1 MSDSEHTTTC
11 TDFTLRGGLIAFR
24 RSLALSGLA
33 HLASLRSLAVTA
45 AVWLAGPGLGLVP
58 AAMAGV
64 RKQADRQRQV
74 TAAWSGVEIPAP
86 PGPLPPVPPGTHGL
100 AARYAWLAS
109 DPQTRRERLW
119 ARLEPLV
126 GGPLAFVPA
135 ALVLSG
141 LWGLFLAAYGA
152 QLSQGS
158 WNNAWYLFFPVMG
171 WKTAALAG
179 LVGVVQFP
187 LALWAAPKVV
197 RQHARWT
204 RKILT
209 PSEKELLNARVR
221 HLAET
226 RSDAVGNQ
234 MSEIRR
240 IERDLHD
247 GAQAR
252 LVAMGMTLN
261 AAEHRLSTDPESV
274 RELLVEARESST
286 KALQELRDL
295 VRGIHPPVLADRGLA
310 DAVRALALGS
320 PLATEVVADL
330 PGRPDLPVESAAYFA
345 VSEVLTNATKHANA
359 DRAWI
364 EVGYDSDRRALRIT
378 VTDDGHGGADVTRGT
393 GLRGIERRLATF
405 DGVLAVSSP
414 PGGPTLVTMELPC
427 ELSSPKTTS
436 F

>member
-1 MSDSEHTTTC
+1 MAENEQAADSGK
-11 TDFTLRGGLIAFR
+11 FTFRGGLVALR
-24 RSLALSGLA
+24 RSLTLCGLA
-33 HLASLRSLAVTA
+33 TVVSLRSLAVSS
-45 AVWLAGPGLGLVP
+45 AVWLIGPGLGLVP

-64 RKQADRQRQV
+64 RQQADRQRELA
-74 TAAWSGVEIPAP
+74 AAWSGVEIPGP
-86 PGPLPPVPPGTHGL
+86 YGPLPPAPPGARGL
-100 AARYAWLAS
+100 VARYRWLFS

-119 ARLEPLV
+119 ALHEPLV

-135 ALVLSG
+135 ALLLSG
-141 LWGLFLAAYGA
+141 AWGIFLAAYGT
-152 QLSQGS
+152 QLTQGS

-179 LVGVVQFP
+179 FLGLVQFP
-187 LALWAAPKVV
+187 LALWSAPKVV

-204 RKILT
+204 RRVLT
-209 PSEKELLNARVR
+209 PSAKELLNARVK

-234 MSEIRR
+234 MAEIRR

-261 AAEHRLSTDPESV
+261 AAEHRLATDPEAV
-274 RELLVEARESST
+274 RELLVEARESSV

-295 VRGIHPPVLADRGLA
+295 VRGIHPPVLADRGLV

-320 PLATEVVADL
+320 PLTTEVVAGL

-345 VSEVLTNATKHANA
+345 VSEVLTNATKHARA

-364 EVGYDSDRRALRIT
+364 EVGYDHDRRALRIT
-378 VTDDGHGGADVTRGT
+378 VTDDGHGGADPARGT

-436 F
+436 S